1 MTRSDS
7 VVPDRVTA
15 DWLRGFEQDLEADL
29 KRAAEVVDEMDKAK
43 ARGDEGPVNEGDL
56 AWVVE
61 VLKRREEL
69 PELRKQADADTAREQ
84 VRLSRSRPTSITV
97 TAHATVL
104 VAFVVTLFVSFSMW
118 RLAAAVMVGL
128 GALFL
133 AEASSKWT
141 GVPIAINVVSILLVI
156 VSGLG
161 MYGVLPVY
169 FALVPILTMGMIT
182 YLPRPDLS
190 SADGEA
196 PQ

>member
-29 KRAAEVVDEMDKAK
+29 KRAAEVVDEMDRAK

-84 VRLSRSRPTSITV
+84 VRLSRGRPTSITV
-97 TAHATVL
+97 TAHAFAL
-104 VAFVVTLFVSFSMW
+104 VAFVVT
-118 RLAAAVMVGL
+118 
-128 GALFL
+128 
-133 AEASSKWT
+133 
-141 GVPIAINVVSILLVI
+141 
-156 VSGLG
+156 
-161 MYGVLPVY
+161 
-169 FALVPILTMGMIT
+169 
-182 YLPRPDLS
+182 
-190 SADGEA
+190 
-196 PQ
+196 